1 MTRRIEIAGDLSHL
15 PDYAFG
21 PAALGW
27 WAGLGFMLIEGMAF
41 VLAIGT
47 YLYLIPFEQHWPPNG
62 LPPDLRY
69 GSAFT
74 AIMIASLVPNN
85 WLIRK
90 AQQQDLAA
98 VKRGLLVMIA
108 LGAILLV
115 LRGFEFTTL
124 NERWDTNA
132 YGSILWAIMFI
143 HTVHLATDFYD
154 TCPLALLVYV
164 RPVDG
169 RKFSDV
175 EDNAAYWNFVAVSWC
190 VLYVLVYWLPR
201 MMQQ

>member
-1 MTRRIEIAGDLSHL
+1 
-15 PDYAFG
+15 
-21 PAALGW
+21 
-27 WAGLGFMLIEGMAF
+27 
-41 VLAIGT
+41 
-47 YLYLIPFEQHWPPNG
+47 
-62 LPPDLRY
+62 
-69 GSAFT
+69 
-74 AIMIASLVPNN
+74 IMIASLAPNN

-98 VKRGLLVMIA
+98 VRRGLFGMIA
-108 LGAILLV
+108 IGAILLV

-124 NERWDTNA
+124 NERWDANA

-175 EDNAAYWNFVAVSWC
+175 EDNAAY
-190 VLYVLVYWLPR
+190 
-201 MMQQ
+201 

>member
-1 MTRRIEIAGDLSHL
+1 MTRRIEIDGDLSHL

-27 WAGLGFMLIEGMAF
+27 WGGLGFMLIEGMAF

-62 LPPDLRY
+62 WLPGLSY
-69 GSAFT
+69 SSAFT
-74 AIMIASLVPNN
+74 IVMVASLLPNN

-98 VKRGLLVMIA
+98 VQRGLLLMVA
-108 LGAILLV
+108 TGVILLV

-124 NERWDTNA
+124 HERWDANA
-132 YGSILWAIMFI
+132 YGSILWAILSI

-154 TCPLALLVYV
+154 TCPLALLVFV

-175 EDNAAYWNFVAVSWC
+175 EDNAAYWNFVAGSWL
-190 VLYVLVYWLPR
+190 VLYVLIYWLPR
-201 MMQQ
+201 IMQR